1 MLAKPSSRVFKA
13 KRCASL
19 SPYLLTENRRFLTT
33 PGRGLQDASQNS
45 YSNPVTFLRHFL
57 TPTVSFFQ
65 FLRFT
70 WAYSRLVSV
79 GYSSCR
85 VFARDAAA
93 LKHSPF
99 DA

>member
-1 MLAKPSSRVFKA
+1 MFANPSSRVFSA
-13 KRCASL
+13 MRSASR

-33 PGRGLQDASQNS
+33 PSRGLQEASQNS
-45 YSNPVTFLRHFL
+45 YSNPFTFLMHFL

-65 FLRFT
+65 FLRLT